1 MLVFRGIP
9 EQSGPPVALTIGNF
23 DGVHLGHQAVL
34 RRLVEQAGRLGIPP
48 CVMTFEP
55 HPREFFDPEHA
66 PARLTDIREKLS
78 LFAKLGIKRVHI
90 CRFNAHFAQ
99 MQASEFEAK
108 LHSLLHAQWVLIGDD
123 FRYGANRV
131 GNFASIQEAGKRLGF
146 EVEAMHSVKAENQ
159 RVSST
164 LVRQAVGS
172 GNFELAKRFLGRNYS
187 IVGRVMHGNKLGHT
201 LGFPTANIK
210 LKHNKPPLSG
220 IHVVEVHGIHDAP
233 IRGVASLGVRPTV
246 VRAGKPVLEV
256 HLFDFSGN
264 IYGTRVQV
272 DFLFKLREEE
282 KFPDLGTLKAR
293 IGQDVLDAR
302 RYFEK

>member
-9 EQSGPPVALTIGNF
+9 EKSGPPVALTIGNF

-34 RRLVEQAGRLGIPP
+34 GRLVEQAGRMGIPP

-108 LHSLLHAQWVLIGDD
+108 IHSHLDAKWVLIGDD
-123 FRYGANRV
+123 FRYGANRT
-131 GNFASIQEAGKRLGF
+131 GNFASLREAGKRLGF
-146 EVEAMHSVKAENQ
+146 EVEAMHSVMTENH

-164 LVRQAVGS
+164 LVREAVGS

-246 VRAGKPVLEV
+246 MLQGKPVLEV
-256 HLFDFSGN
+256 HLFDFSEN

-282 KFPDLGTLKAR
+282 KFPDLETLKAR
-293 IGQDVLDAR
+293 IWQDVLDAR